1 MLKTVKVK
9 GGAGTEVLLIGAPGS
24 GKGTQAKALAA
35 VLGRPHVSTGDL
47 FRMHM
52 EQDTALG
59 REATGYVSSGRLVPD
74 DLTVRMVKERLEAAD
89 AARGAILDGFPR
101 TLPQAEALD
110 RMLAGLRRR
119 VGRAVVIEVPEAEL
133 LRRLSGRW
141 LCRVCGRPYHAVFSP
156 PKVPGRCD
164 VDGGQLYQREDDT
177 EAKTRVRLADYREKT
192 GPVIEYYRR
201 AGLVAVVDGVG
212 PIEEVEQRLLSA
224 LGTAGPAEGSGR

>member
-1 MLKTVKVK
+1 MT
-9 GGAGTEVLLIGAPGS
+9 GTEILLIGAPGS
-24 GKGTQAKALAA
+24 GKGTQAKGLAA

-59 REATGYVSSGRLVPD
+59 REAKGYVSAGRLVPD
-74 DLTVRMVKERLEAAD
+74 DLTVRMVKERLEADD
-89 AARGAILDGFPR
+89 AAGGAILDGFPR

-133 LRRLSGRW
+133 LRRLSGRR
-141 LCRVCGRPYHAVFSP
+141 LCRVCGRPYHVVFSP
-156 PKVPGRCD
+156 PGVPGRCD
-164 VDGGQLYQREDDT
+164 VDGGELYQREDDT
-177 EAKTRVRLADYREKT
+177 EAKARVRLADYREKT

-201 AGLVAVVDGVG
+201 QPGVVAVVSGIG
-212 PIEEVEQRLLSA
+212 PIDEIQGRLLSA
-224 LGTAGPAEGSGR
+224 IGAAGPAEGSGR